1 MTDAEYRA
9 IKAVNYSSLKH
20 IRKSPKHYKHH
31 IDHPEP
37 DSPSKYAELRAIHAL
52 LLEPFIFEE
61 QFAVYDG
68 RRDKRVK
75 EYAEFLTTVGDR
87 TVITPAERDAA
98 QVVADAFRSHSGVE
112 DLLSQ
117 PTTDYEVAM
126 VWIDPLTGIE
136 CKGKADVIGIE
147 IFELP
152 DQGEGKTTVRCAR
165 LLVADL
171 KSFYTTQPAAVARH
185 GKQNGWFEQLAHYTR
200 GALAKIEAEHGV
212 APDMVEVV
220 WQSIIAEQ
228 KAPHDVVIIEWGEK
242 VQTEAQ
248 ARLSEWL
255 ESLQEC
261 LRSGEWPGRGDYA
274 KVQSFDYNG
283 IEIEGEDA

>member
-9 IKAVNYSSLKH
+9 IKAVNYSSLKL
-20 IRKSPKHYKHH
+20 IRKSPKHYKHNL
-31 IDHPEP
+31 DNPEP
-37 DSPSKYAELRAIHAL
+37 ENPSKYAELRAIHAL
-52 LLEPFIFEE
+52 LLEPFLFEE
-61 QFAVYDG
+61 QFAVYEG

-75 EYAEFLTTVGDR
+75 EYVDFLATVGDR

-98 QVVADAFRSHSGVE
+98 QVVADAFRAHAGVE
-112 DLLSQ
+112 DLLAQ

-126 VWIDPLTGIE
+126 TWDDPATGIS

-147 IFELP
+147 VFEAP
-152 DQGEGKTTVRCAR
+152 DQGDGMTTVRSAR

-200 GALAKIEAEHGV
+200 GALAKIRAEHGIE
-212 APDMVEVV
+212 PDMVEVI

-242 VQTEAQ
+242 VQVEAQ
-248 ARLSEWL
+248 NTLSRWL
-255 ESLQEC
+255 ETLKEC
-261 LRSGEWPGRGDYA
+261 LESDQWPGRGDYA

>member
-9 IKAVNYSSLKH
+9 IKAVNYSNLKL
-20 IRKSPKHYKHH
+20 IRKSPKHYKYN
-31 IDHPEP
+31 IDNPEP
-37 DSPSKYAELRAIHAL
+37 ENPSKYAELRAIHAL
-52 LLEPFIFEE
+52 LLEPFIFDE

-98 QVVADAFRSHSGVE
+98 QVVADAFRAHSGVE
-112 DLLSQ
+112 DLLAQ

-126 VWIDPLTGIE
+126 TWNDPVTGIP
-136 CKGKADVIGIE
+136 CKGKADVLGIE
-147 IFELP
+147 IFEATEELP
-152 DQGEGKTTVRCAR
+152 KHAR

-200 GALAKIEAEHGV
+200 GALAKIEAEHGI
-212 APDMVEVV
+212 PSGCVEVV

-228 KAPHDVVIIEWGEK
+228 KAPHDVVIIEWGLK
-242 VQTEAQ
+242 VQAESQ
-248 ARLSEWL
+248 ATLSRWL
-255 ESLQEC
+255 ETLQEC
-261 LRSGEWPGRGDYA
+261 LESDEWPGRGDYA
-274 KVQSFDYNG
+274 KVQSFDLNG

>member
-1 MTDAEYRA
+1 MNDAEYRA

-20 IRKSPKHYKHH
+20 IRKSPKHYKHN

-75 EYAEFLTTVGDR
+75 EYQDFLATVGDR

-98 QVVADAFRSHSGVE
+98 QVVADAFRSHLGVE
-112 DLLSQ
+112 DLLAQ

-126 VWIDPLTGIE
+126 VWNDPVTGIE
-136 CKGKADVIGIE
+136 CKGKADVINIE
-147 IFELP
+147 ILDAP
-152 DQGEGKTTVRCAR
+152 DQDEELRYAR

-171 KSFYTTQPAAVARH
+171 KSFFTTQPAAVARH

-212 APDMVEVV
+212 KPDKVEVV

-242 VQTEAQ
+242 VQAEAQ

-255 ESLQEC
+255 GTLKLC
-261 LRSGEWPGRGDYA
+261 LELDQWPGRGDYA
-274 KVQSFDYNG
+274 KVSSFDYNG

>member
-9 IKAVNYSSLKH
+9 IKAVNYSSLKL
-20 IRKSPKHYKHH
+20 IRKSPKHYKYNL
-31 IDHPEP
+31 DNPEP
-37 DSPSKYAELRAIHAL
+37 ENPSKYAELRAIHAL
-52 LLEPFIFEE
+52 LLEPFIFDE
-61 QFAVYDG
+61 QFAVYEG

-75 EYAEFLTTVGDR
+75 EYVEFLATVGDR

-98 QVVADAFRSHSGVE
+98 QVVADAFRAHSGVE
-112 DLLSQ
+112 DLLAQ

-126 VWIDPLTGIE
+126 VWKDPVTGIE
-136 CKGKADVIGIE
+136 CKGKADVLGIE
-147 IFELP
+147 IFEATESLP
-152 DQGEGKTTVRCAR
+152 KHAR

-200 GALAKIEAEHGV
+200 GALAKIEAEHGI
-212 APDMVEVV
+212 PPECVEVI

-228 KAPHDVVIIEWGEK
+228 KAPHDVVIIEWGLK
-242 VQTEAQ
+242 VQAESQ
-248 ARLSEWL
+248 ATLTRWL
-255 ESLQEC
+255 ETLQEC
-261 LRSGEWPGRGDYA
+261 LRSDEWPGRGDYA

>member
-9 IKAVNYSSLKH
+9 IKAVNYSSLKL
-20 IRKSPKHYKHH
+20 IRKSPKHYKHNL
-31 IDHPEP
+31 DNPEP
-37 DSPSKYAELRAIHAL
+37 ENPSKYAELRAIHAL
-52 LLEPFIFEE
+52 LLEPFLFEE
-61 QFAVYDG
+61 QFAVYEG

-75 EYAEFLTTVGDR
+75 EYVDFLATVGDR

-98 QVVADAFRSHSGVE
+98 QVVADAFRAHAGVE
-112 DLLSQ
+112 DLLAQ

-126 VWIDPLTGIE
+126 VWTDPGTGIA

-147 IFELP
+147 VFEAP
-152 DQGEGKTTVRCAR
+152 DQGDGMTTVRSAR

-200 GALAKIEAEHGV
+200 GALAKIQAEHGIE
-212 APDMVEVV
+212 PDMVEVI

-228 KAPHDVVIIEWGEK
+228 KAPHDVVIIEWGER
-242 VQTEAQ
+242 VQVEAQ
-248 ARLSEWL
+248 NTLSSWL
-255 ESLQEC
+255 ETLKEC
-261 LRSGEWPGRGDYA
+261 LESDQWPGRGDYA

>member
-1 MTDAEYRA
+1 MNDAEYRA
-9 IKAVNYSSLKH
+9 IKAVNYSSLKL
-20 IRKSPKHYKHH
+20 IRKSPKHYKYNL
-31 IDHPEP
+31 DNPEP
-37 DSPSKYAELRAIHAL
+37 ENPSKYAELRAIHAL

-75 EYAEFLTTVGDR
+75 EYQDFLATVGDR

-98 QVVADAFRSHSGVE
+98 QVVADAFRAHSGVE
-112 DLLSQ
+112 DLLAQ

-126 VWIDPLTGIE
+126 VWKDPVTGIE
-136 CKGKADVIGIE
+136 CKGKADILGIE
-147 IFELP
+147 IFDATDSLP
-152 DQGEGKTTVRCAR
+152 KHAR

-200 GALAKIEAEHGV
+200 GALAKIEAEHGI
-212 APDMVEVV
+212 PSGCVEVI

-228 KAPHDVVIIEWGEK
+228 KAPHDVVIIEWGFK
-242 VQTEAQ
+242 VQAESQ
-248 ARLSEWL
+248 IRLSEWL
-255 ESLQEC
+255 GTLKEC
-261 LRSGEWPGRGDYA
+261 LESDVWPGRGDYA
-274 KVQSFDYNG
+274 RVHSFDYNG

>member
-1 MTDAEYRA
+1 MKDAEYRA

-20 IRKSPKHYKHH
+20 IRKSPKHYKHN

-37 DSPSKYAELRAIHAL
+37 ENPSKYAELRAIHAM
-52 LLEPFIFEE
+52 LLEPFLFEE

-75 EYAEFLTTVGDR
+75 EYADFLTTVGER

-98 QVVADAFRSHSGVE
+98 QVVADAFRAHSGVE
-112 DLLSQ
+112 DLLAQ
-117 PTTDYEVAM
+117 PTTEYEVAM
-126 VWIDPLTGIE
+126 VWNDPFTGIQ
-136 CKGKADVIGIE
+136 CKGKADVLGIE
-147 IFELP
+147 IFEVP
-152 DQGEGKTTVRCAR
+152 DQGEGMTTVRSAR

-171 KSFYTTQPAAVARH
+171 KSFYTTQAAAVARH

-200 GALAKIEAEHGV
+200 GALAKIEAEHGI

-228 KAPHDVVIIEWGEK
+228 KAPHDVVIIEWGEQ
-242 VQTEAQ
+242 VQAEAQ
-248 ARLSEWL
+248 ATLNDWL
-255 ESLQEC
+255 GTLKLC
-261 LRSGEWPGRGDYA
+261 LELDQWPGRGDYA
-274 KVQSFDYNG
+274 KVQSLHYNTV
-283 IEIEGEDA
+283 EIEGEDA